1 MSIFQC
7 TSPQLLYVESGGI
20 FEAKTMLIIITL
32 EEYTTKKALRICMIH
47 NKKHCVG

>member
-20 FEAKTMLIIITL
+20 FQAKTKLIIITL
-32 EEYTTKKALRICMIH
+32 EEYTTKH
-47 NKKHCVG
+47 